1 MAEIIWRA
9 SFPGPCKEKG
19 PGNMQLKLNYT
30 SSTVIAPASQT
41 SIQLSQ
47 PKHSSAFTG
56 TDLSSC
62 ISNTSTGQT
71 STHSS
76 QPSHFSSSTVG
87 IKAILKA
94 SFHNKIKSRYQ
105 NRPYFRYRAKSI
117 YQLINGVKHSCIFF
131 YAIKKDHFLQIIQR
145 VSI

>member
-9 SFPGPCKEKG
+9 SFPGPCEQKG
-19 PGNMQLKLNYT
+19 PGNMEFSLDYI

-94 SFHNKIKSRYQ
+94 SFHYKIKSRYK
-105 NRPYFRYRAKSI
+105 NRPYFRYRAKCI
-117 YQLINGVKHSCIFF
+117 YQLMNGVKHSCVFF
-131 YAIKKDHFLQIIQR
+131 YAMTRIIFCK
-145 VSI
+145 IYKG